1 MERTMPKSIPNK
13 NEGEGSRSAARAYNA
28 GLKAHIDAGKV
39 KPAADKAKKA
49 VDSAENAELRDAEK
63 KGEAKARH

>member
-1 MERTMPKSIPNK
+1 MANKDIPISNK

-28 GLKAHIDAGKV
+28 GLKEHIDSGKV
-39 KPAADKAKKA
+39 KSAAEKAKKA
-49 VDSAENAELRDAEK
+49 VDSSENTELRDAEK